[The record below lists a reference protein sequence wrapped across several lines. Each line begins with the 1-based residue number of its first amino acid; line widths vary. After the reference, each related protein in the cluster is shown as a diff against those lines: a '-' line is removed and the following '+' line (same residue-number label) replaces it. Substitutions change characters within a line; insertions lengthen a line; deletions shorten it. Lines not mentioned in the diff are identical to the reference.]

1 MSAAAAF
8 HPLAALAGRGAPP
21 RGAAMSGAL
30 LAPDFDAPPAIGIR
44 PDPAAEAAAA
54 LEARLAAA
62 RAEGFA
68 EGESA
73 GRVAASAAARGARE
87 AAEAAAL
94 AAIADALAGADA
106 AARDAVAEAADA
118 LGRLLAAALGAAL
131 LAEAVRPILEHAGAV
146 TLFVAPG
153 MAAAAAARIAGAPVG
168 CGISVEEDAALAPGD
183 ARAAWRGGGA
193 AAVLEERQRAVAA
206 VLAALGLAEGE
217 AA

>member
-1 MSAAAAF
+1 
-8 HPLAALAGRGAPP
+8 
-21 RGAAMSGAL
+21 MSGAL

-131 LAEAVRPILEHAGAV
+131 PAAARRLAPDSAALLAEAVRPILEHAGAV

-183 ARAAWRGGGA
+183 ARAA
-193 AAVLEERQRAVAA
+193 
-206 VLAALGLAEGE
+206 
-217 AA
+217 